1 MAAKP
6 GLIVLLFSF
15 LFGSIS
21 GVAQGNENSSKITKV
36 RDRWDDKIL
45 IELTHDTWLGAPDGV
60 EFVIPSVGFK
70 GYLFTDYTF
79 GEESNFSFAWGFGVS
94 ADNVKSNAEFR
105 QEEFPDGT
113 TGDQE
118 LEPLERS
125 YDNNKF
131 VTTYLEIPIEFR
143 FITKSKHPFRMALG
157 ARAGYLLQ
165 DHQKIEDTNGKAKF
179 YNFEHIN
186 RWRYGASARIGY
198 SYVQLTGFYSLAP
211 LIEEG
216 KGTELTPISIGLAF
230 TFIR

>member
-6 GLIVLLFSF
+6 SWLAFFVGLMLLA
-15 LFGSIS
+15 IS
-21 GVAQGNENSSKITKV
+21 AQSQNDSKITKV
-36 RDRWDDKIL
+36 LDRWDDKIL
-45 IELTHDTWLGAPDGV
+45 IELTHDTWLDAPDGV
-60 EFVIPSVGFK
+60 DFVIPSVGFK
-70 GYLFTDYTF
+70 GYFFSDYTF

-118 LEPLERS
+118 LTPIERS

-131 VTTYLEIPIEFR
+131 VTTYLEVPIEFR
-143 FITKSKHPFRMALG
+143 FITKGKHPFRMIVG

-165 DHQKIEDTNGKAKF
+165 DHQKIEDTEGKAKF

-186 RWRYGASARIGY
+186 RWRYGVSARIGY
-198 SYVQLTGFYSLAP
+198 SYVQLTGFYSLVP
-211 LIEEG
+211 LIEDG
-216 KGTELTPISIGLAF
+216 KGTELTPISLGLSF